1 MNKKMKFID
10 LFAGLGGIRIGFEQA
25 CKERGIETE
34 CVLTSEIKPY
44 AVETL
49 KHNHHHDNFIG
60 DIFQLKNED
69 IPDFD
74 FLFGG
79 FPCQPFSAG
88 GKRNGFADTRG
99 TLFFEVERII
109 RHKKPQGF
117 ILENVEGL
125 VKHDLENKTDKIG
138 RTLKTILYKLE
149 EELNYKVTWEV
160 LDSVNFGVPQS
171 RKRIFIVGT
180 KKNEISLKNFTPT
193 FKVLKDVLETGKETM
208 NTDFTKK
215 LLSHFSVTELYG
227 KSIKD
232 KRGGANN
239 IHSWDIGVKGEC
251 SKEQIRLLNKLF
263 KVRRQKHWAIEIGI
277 DWMDG
282 MPLTLRQIE
291 TFAPSID
298 LFESYDL
305 KGMLDDLVDK
315 GYLRF
320 EHPKKLIKEVVEN
333 GVITSRVYDETK
345 SKGYNIVTGKLSFE
359 INKILNPNDI
369 APTLVA
375 TDMSKIVVV
384 DGKGVRKLTIRE
396 GLRIFGYPDSYE
408 IPVKNNFAYDLLGN
422 TVAVPVLKAISERI
436 LDVIAKP
443 NKVRSLKLNKEK
455 VTLL

>member
-1 MNKKMKFID
+1 MNKKLKFID

-25 CKERGIETE
+25 CKDRGIETE

-44 AVETL
+44 AVKTL
-49 KHNHHHDNFIG
+49 KHNHHHNNFIG

-99 TLFFEVERII
+99 TLFFEVERIL

-125 VKHDLENKTDKIG
+125 VKHDLENKTDEIG

-149 EELNYKVTWEV
+149 KELNYKVSWEV

-180 KKNEISLKNFTPT
+180 KNDKVSLENFTPT
-193 FKVLKDVLETGKETM
+193 FKVLKDVLESGKETM

-215 LLSHFSVTELYG
+215 LLSHFTVEELYG

-239 IHSWDIGVKGEC
+239 IHSWDIGIKGEC

-263 KVRRQKHWAIEIGI
+263 KVRRQKHWAVEIGI

-282 MPLTLRQIE
+282 MPLTLKQIE
-291 TFAPSID
+291 TFAPISD

-320 EHPKKLIKEVVEN
+320 EHPKKLVKEVLEN

-345 SKGYNIVTGKLSFE
+345 PKGYNIVTGKLSFE
-359 INKILNPNDI
+359 INTILNPNDI

-396 GLRIFGYPDSYE
+396 GLRIFGYPDNYE

-436 LDVIAKP
+436 LDVVKP
-443 NKVRSLKLNKEK
+443 KQKTKIKLEK
-455 VTLL
+455 AEVIV

>member
-1 MNKKMKFID
+1 MKFID

-180 KKNEISLKNFTPT
+180 KKNEISLKNFIPT

-320 EHPKKLIKEVVEN
+320 EYPKKLIKEVLEN
-333 GVITSRVYDETK
+333 GIITSRVYDETK

-443 NKVRSLKLNKEK
+443 NKVRSLKLKKEK